1 MGSQST
7 TRQKNAKKN
16 GEECT
21 KEGSH
26 PKMIKDMMKIRPV
39 FSRDYLEAS
48 HEAGEVYGMCI
59 LSLNKTEAVSPSGQ
73 GTKLEIWWFQV
84 QAHYPATHWFCSQLP

>member
-7 TRQKNAKKN
+7 TRQKNAKKKN
-16 GEECT
+16 SEECT

-26 PKMIKDMMKIRPV
+26 PKIIEDKMKIRPV

-59 LSLNKTEAVSPSGQ
+59 LSLNKTEAV
-73 GTKLEIWWFQV
+73 
-84 QAHYPATHWFCSQLP
+84 